1 MLRDFNFPF
10 PEAIEGCL
18 VYALNGIWAQVSRKK
33 DRLARDEI
41 SNGEEKKI
49 AGDVAV
55 TAMDD
60 NRAALVIR
68 ILA

>member
-10 PEAIEGCL
+10 PEAIEAIEGCL

-41 SNGEEKKI
+41 SNGEKKKL
-49 AGDVAV
+49 
-55 TAMDD
+55 
-60 NRAALVIR
+60 LVM
-68 ILA
+68 

>member
-41 SNGEEKKI
+41 SNGEEKKN
-49 AGDVAV
+49 AGDVV
-55 TAMDD
+55 TAKDD
-60 NRAALVIR
+60 NRATLVIR